1 MDAVLLSHTGRMCA
15 SDNTRTIWQLS
26 NNELAIVQYGV
37 RASGLQFPHRGLCG
51 ALLQVPEQRMVIS
64 Q

>member
-1 MDAVLLSHTGRMCA
+1 MCA

-26 NNELAIVQYGV
+26 NNELAIVRYGV

>member
-1 MDAVLLSHTGRMCA
+1 MRLITPGRYGSYQIM
-15 SDNTRTIWQLS
+15 S
-26 NNELAIVQYGV
+26 YGV